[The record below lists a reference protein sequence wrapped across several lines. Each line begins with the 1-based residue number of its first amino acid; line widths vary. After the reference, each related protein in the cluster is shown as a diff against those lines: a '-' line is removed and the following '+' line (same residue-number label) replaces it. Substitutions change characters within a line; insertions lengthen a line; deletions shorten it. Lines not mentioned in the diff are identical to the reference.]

1 MVEDW
6 GDLIKQM
13 KVDMK
18 KDEVRCYRSMR
29 AKFDGTFMLRLAP
42 NVKPQNFK
50 FILFVNLGEQKDD
63 KAVIIDNSYGLGVSW
78 KISKY
83 GTLDN
88 ERYVFNIF
96 TDHSASKVFTL
107 HPNKWNLIQ
116 VEVKI
121 KENKFTTIVNDSG
134 PMVEEITGDL
144 KYPPTSELTIG
155 GNKAGCFFV
164 GEICYYGLW
173 EI

>member
-13 KVDMK
+13 RVDMK

-29 AKFDGTFMLRLAP
+29 SKFDGTFMVRLAP
-42 NVKPQNFK
+42 NVHPQNFK
-50 FILFVNLGEQKDD
+50 FIIFVNVGEQKDD
-63 KAVIIDNSYGLGVSW
+63 KAVLIDNSYGLGVSW

-83 GTLDN
+83 GSLDN

-96 TDHSASKVFTL
+96 TEHSKSRVFNL
-107 HPNKWNLIQ
+107 NPNKWNFIQ
-116 VEVKI
+116 VEVNTR
-121 KENKFTTIVNDSG
+121 ENKFTITCNDSG
-134 PMVEEITGDL
+134 PMVEEFTGEIRYSPKL
-144 KYPPTSELTIG
+144 ELTLG
-155 GNKAGCFFV
+155 GNKAGCFFI